1 MTLPD
6 LADRLLPWFRQQARA
21 MPWRGCGDPWGI
33 LVSEVMLQQTQ
44 VATVVP
50 YWRNFMATFPDPAA
64 LARAGEA
71 EVLKAWE
78 GLGYYRRARM
88 LQRTARA
95 LMDHHGG
102 LLPRTAEALETL
114 PGIGPYTAGAV
125 ASLAFGQAVPAVDG
139 NVLRVWSRWLGSREP
154 IDLPRTRDRCAAYL
168 QPLIPV
174 EAAGA
179 FNESLMELGAT
190 VCTPR
195 APACVACPIAADCIA
210 RQEGRQSLLP
220 VKAGK
225 SRVRAV
231 VSVQLVLL
239 GPRGAWLA
247 KGPTDGLLAGLVA
260 LPGIW
265 IDMAH
270 PSRSSDVAPAPVLEA
285 LAALQTRLDASRSEA
300 SLLQRF
306 PFRFTHR
313 HADFWIYRLVWHDP
327 DRDPPGEGRWVSVGE
342 LGDLP
347 WPTALRPVRDALL
360 EPF

>member
-6 LADRLLPWFRQQARA
+6 LADRLLPWFRQQARE

-50 YWRNFMATFPDPAA
+50 YWQAFMATFPDPAA

-71 EVLKAWE
+71 EVMKAWE

-102 LLPRTAEALETL
+102 QLPRTAKALEAL

-125 ASLAFGQAVPAVDG
+125 ASLAFGEAVPAVDG
-139 NVLRVWSRWLGSREP
+139 NVLRVWSRWQGSREP
-154 IDLPRTRDRCAAYL
+154 IDLPRTRDRCAASL

-174 EAAGA
+174 AAAGP

-195 APACVACPIAADCIA
+195 APACGGCPIAGDCVA
-210 RQEGRQSLLP
+210 REDGSQALLP

-225 SRVRAV
+225 IRVRSV

-239 GPRGAWLA
+239 GPRGAWLT
-247 KGPTDGLLAGLVA
+247 KGPEEGLLAGLVA
-260 LPGIW
+260 LPSQW

-270 PSRSSDVAPAPVLEA
+270 PARSADLAPAPVLEA
-285 LAALQTRLDASRSEA
+285 LVILQTGLDASRA
-300 SLLQRF
+300 GARLLRRF
-306 PFRFTHR
+306 PFRFTHL
-313 HADFWIYRLVWHDP
+313 HADFWVYCLAWEDP
-327 DRDPPGEGRWVSVGE
+327 ERDPPGEGRWVSVE
-342 LGDLP
+342 ALSDLP
-347 WPTALRPVRDALL
+347 WPTALRPVRDALSMQS
-360 EPF
+360 